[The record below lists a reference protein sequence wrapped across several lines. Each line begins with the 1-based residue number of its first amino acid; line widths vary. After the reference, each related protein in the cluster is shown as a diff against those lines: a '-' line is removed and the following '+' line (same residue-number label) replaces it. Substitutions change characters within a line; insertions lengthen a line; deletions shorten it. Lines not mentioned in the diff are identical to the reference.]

1 MPELPEVETI
11 ARMLRPEAVGR
22 RVTHVEVLWP
32 RTVDRPPLPEFEEA
46 IEGVAITDIGR
57 RGKFIVLDTDAGWSL
72 LVHLRMSGRF
82 VLRAGEDAPSDLDHT
97 RAIIHLD
104 NGRCLDF
111 IDPRKFGRF
120 YLVRDVEEIL
130 SPLGPEPLGPGLT
143 GERFTK
149 LLSERRGEIKRLLL
163 NQQFVAGLGNIYVSE
178 ILWQAGIHP
187 QRRACDLTVRES
199 QRLYEAMV
207 SVLRGGIKHGGT
219 SLEDRQYV
227 YPNGDTGAHQEY
239 LRVYDRA
246 GENCHRCGYEVRRMV
261 QGQRSTYYC
270 PVCQP
275 ASSAVVHTG
284 DEAEAHIG

>member
-11 ARMLRPEAVGR
+11 ARLLRPVAVGHR
-22 RVTHVEVLWP
+22 IAGVEVLWP
-32 RTVDRPPLPEFEEA
+32 RTVDRPPLSEFHEA
-46 IEGVAITDIGR
+46 IQGVTITDVTR
-57 RGKFIVLDTDAGWSL
+57 RGKFIVVRMDSDWAL

-82 VLRAGEDAPSDLDHT
+82 VLRPPRSEPSDLEHT
-97 RAIIHLD
+97 RAIIHLE
-104 NGRCLDF
+104 NGQSIDF

-120 YLVRDVEEIL
+120 YLVRDSEEVL
-130 SPLGPEPLGPGLT
+130 SGLGPEPLGPNMT
-143 GERFTK
+143 AERFT
-149 LLSERRGEIKRLLL
+149 LLLRERRGEIKRLLL
-163 NQQFVAGLGNIYVSE
+163 NQQFVAGMGNIYASE

-187 QRRACDLTVRES
+187 QRRACDLTELEGR
-199 QRLYEAMV
+199 RLYQAMV

-227 YPNGDTGAHQEY
+227 YPNGDTGDHQEY

-246 GENCHRCGYEVRRMV
+246 GEVCQRCGYEVQRII

-275 ASSAVVHTG
+275 VSSAVVGTEG
-284 DEAEAHIG
+284 KVEVHIQ